1 MNTYQLSRSWILRY
15 DKHHN
20 APYTLFDINRG
31 DMNMLLTIQYFHS
44 SHL

>member
-31 DMNMLLTIQYFHS
+31 YEYVIRGVL
-44 SHL
+44 